1 MMMKETVPTSKRE
14 ATSPPELS
22 QDAKIQKHTVT
33 DQHTSHESVLNAA
46 DLLTTTP
53 VSRKDNPLLTGKTL
67 VNKCL
72 EMNLHGEGSPPGQ
85 DGNYKTILSLCTDLE
100 MRVSAVESEL
110 KTVKRELH
118 KKTLELSEVRSENAA
133 LQSQISCTGA
143 GESSVQSSESSTEA
157 SSGAPVPVSVQ
168 SSESSESLTHDSSD
182 APGSVQSSERSTVAP
197 SGASVS
203 ASSSPG
209 VPMITESSNSS
220 EGLATLHPADIV
232 RSQRLSLILNT
243 LKNLPD
249 HVNTVIFGDSNTHKI
264 RGRDVDSKGN
274 KVAVRSFSGLCVFA
288 AAHALEMYDKPA
300 FGKIRKVIWSLGA
313 NDALHGN
320 VQHCAE
326 DAEHHTK
333 ALYQQSKRI
342 FPNAQIGFILPFVGI
357 KAVTAD
363 FRKELE
369 RQLKATPEM
378 KLHYPP
384 NMVKMMLRDGVH
396 INSEG
401 KRAYANFLTKRFTN
415 NKPSTSAA
423 PSGVTPTP
431 QDTQRGPATQL
442 NTSVSG
448 FQNQNS
454 WGSFRLPPPA
464 VPPYPPNEESPAGC
478 RPNQQSLP
486 DFSELARGI
495 TDVVH
500 RTMQC
505 WSLQQLRLQNGR
517 SPQWPPL

>member
-1 MMMKETVPTSKRE
+1 MVLVDTGQKRNGSPLDHVSKK
-14 ATSPPELS
+14 PHH
-22 QDAKIQKHTVT
+22 I
-33 DQHTSHESVLNAA
+33 SHDSVMRTA
-46 DLLTTTP
+46 DLCVSSP
-53 VSRKDNPLLTGKTL
+53 VSSKPQTILTGKTL
-67 VNKCL
+67 
-72 EMNLHGEGSPPGQ
+72 EMGTDIPPP
-85 DGNYKTILSLCTDLE
+85 DSTELFRLLTALTTRVSDLE
-100 MRVSAVESEL
+100 SKHR
-110 KTVKRELH
+110 
-118 KKTLELSEVRSENAA
+118 TLEQLVEDKNKELSDVRSENAS
-133 LQSQISCTGA
+133 LQSQINCTGA
-143 GESSVQSSESSTEA
+143 TENLVVQSS
-157 SSGAPVPVSVQ
+157 Q
-168 SSESSESLTHDSSD
+168 SSENANLQRESSAAPIPPASPMVVVSHDPRN
-182 APGSVQSSERSTVAP
+182 AQSPTVLSERSTVDH
-197 SGASVS
+197 SGASVDAS
-203 ASSSPG
+203 ISPGGPMLTERSSS
-209 VPMITESSNSS
+209 MD
-220 EGLATLHPADIV
+220 GLATLHPADIT
-232 RSQRLSLILNT
+232 RSKRLSLILNT

-249 HVNTVIFGDSNTHKI
+249 HVNTVIFGDSNTHKV

-274 KVAVRSFSGLCVFA
+274 TVCVRSFSGLCVYA
-288 AAHALEMYDKPA
+288 AAHALEKYDKPA
-300 FGKIRKVIWSLGA
+300 FGKIRKVIWSLGV

-320 VQHCAE
+320 EQHCAE

-342 FPNAQIGFILPFVGI
+342 FPNAQVGFILPFVGI

-363 FRKELE
+363 FRKELV
-369 RQLKATPEM
+369 RQLKAIPEM

-384 NMVKMMLRDGVH
+384 NMVNMMLRDGVH

-401 KRAYANFLTKRFTN
+401 KRVYTNFLTKRFTK
-415 NKPSTSAA
+415 NKPSASAA

>member
-1 MMMKETVPTSKRE
+1 MKETFQTSTWE

-22 QDAKIQKHTVT
+22 HDAKIQKHIDT

-72 EMNLHGEGSPPGQ
+72 EMNIHGEGSPPGQ

-100 MRVSAVESEL
+100 LRVSAVESEL

-143 GESSVQSSESSTEA
+143 VESSVQSSESSTEA
-157 SSGAPVPVSVQ
+157 SSGAPVSVQ
-168 SSESSESLTHDSSD
+168 SSESSESLTH
-182 APGSVQSSERSTVAP
+182 
-197 SGASVS
+197 
-203 ASSSPG
+203 SSSPG

-232 RSQRLSLILNT
+232 RSQRLSFILNT

-401 KRAYANFLTKRFTN
+401 KRVYANFLTKRFTN

-454 WGSFRLPPPA
+454 WGSFRLPPSA